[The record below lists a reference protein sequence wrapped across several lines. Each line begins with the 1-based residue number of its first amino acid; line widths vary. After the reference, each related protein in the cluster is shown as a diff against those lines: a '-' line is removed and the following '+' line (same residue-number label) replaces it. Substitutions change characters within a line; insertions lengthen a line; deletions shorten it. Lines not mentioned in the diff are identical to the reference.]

1 MAISLKSTVTKSYNI
16 HMKQI
21 LILFLCAFLGACS
34 SMIPYKDQDL
44 NYLHGIEQ
52 NPQNYMDKVVSFGGE
67 VQGVTEDTNL
77 LRLVLKIDVPLYYYA
92 IGKDTLSYELLLVTY
107 EKKDLPQMT
116 GIKKG
121 HLVKVLARVANYE
134 TRKNLVGKEVAV
146 LHLKAFALS
155 NRDKN
160 KDFFHPQ
167 SPEKELYESWK
178 SGRLFF
184 EEQPEDLTR
193 PADEPA
199 APAPKP
205 AKEKTI
211 RLLPLREKEEE
222 LKPISEP
229 IPGGIIFD
237 EEEEPFILPPD
248 PQPEQPATPEGAEA
262 LQTEQEQET
271 EELSA
276 VESTATTALTQEEKQ
291 AVSYP
296 KQTEQPSLNAP
307 TEQVTQPAEETQE
320 APQETIPAD
329 TTQTEPTA

>member
-1 MAISLKSTVTKSYNI
+1 
-16 HMKQI
+16 MKQI

-167 SPEKELYESWK
+167 SPEKELYQSWK

-291 AVSYP
+291 EVSSP

-329 TTQTEPTA
+329 KTQTEPAA